1 MKLVQLL
8 RQLLAADTLVVTL
21 HGGGQLALA
30 LCSRL
35 LVELACAQFGQQTG
49 FCDSALEATHSD
61 FERLVFFKADSGH
74 VKMKPLDLG
83 KNEIITDFQDRWKVF
98 SACAGIAT
106 TSTITRCCCL
116 PRHPKPRPTGS
127 YNRPASPSRR
137 PSRR

>member
-83 KNEIITDFQDRWKVF
+83 KNEILTAFPGQCEVF
-98 SACAGIAT
+98 SSCDSFAT
-106 TSTITRCCCL
+106 TRKT
-116 PRHPKPRPTGS
+116 
-127 YNRPASPSRR
+127 
-137 PSRR
+137 